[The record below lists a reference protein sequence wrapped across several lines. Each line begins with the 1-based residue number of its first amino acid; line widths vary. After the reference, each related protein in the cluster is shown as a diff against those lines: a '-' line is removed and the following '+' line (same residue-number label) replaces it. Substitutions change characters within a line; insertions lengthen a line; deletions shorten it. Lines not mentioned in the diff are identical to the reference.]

1 MQGMKTY
8 EFFPQIISGLK
19 QEIKLKDELLQKAQE
34 EFGDKAVN
42 NARFERNLVKSCCML
57 V

>member
-42 NARFERNLVKSCCML
+42 NARFERNLVKSCCL
-57 V
+57 C